1 MKRTVKKQDSY
12 RFERCEVR
20 LGSREVM
27 LDGQLQQVEPRP
39 FDLLVYLIE
48 HRDRVIPKDELLDKL
63 WPDDF
68 VSPSVVSRAI
78 MKARQAIGD
87 SGKVARL
94 IKTVHSTGYHF
105 IGELAAQ
112 EADVPPPKGAPKSAP
127 TSVPSQQSRVPLV
140 LLPFENLTGQAELDW
155 VELGLMSMVAKALS
169 ADTRLRLPEL
179 ASLLS
184 TLDAVPAQAPAQE
197 RIDAAERLLGTRNVV
212 HVTVSSMETQ
222 YAIDYGISTHPGH
235 KRLLGT
241 ELTQL
246 GQRLAAELQAL
257 LFTADAMAPVG
268 YESAD
273 PLVNQALARALQ
285 ATGEQKWQTA
295 VNLFKV
301 VLDIEPPNTDAQLE
315 YLRALA
321 FLGNEAAFAV
331 GERLLAHAGATND
344 HRLAIA
350 AHDALA
356 TTYNNRLSQQAT
368 RHARQHLNEALRL
381 AGEAGLTRERKST
394 LRTLM
399 GIAIHEYDF
408 VLARQCLDE
417 MERLQ
422 DPDESVVEHVRFLG
436 SSGVAATTMGDP
448 QRGLQIFRTVA
459 GLAEAH
465 GLQDLLAITL
475 VNIIYPC
482 VDLGLMHEATTHG
495 EKSLAT
501 AQALRNTRVAI
512 AATAGLCRLYRE
524 RKAPQQMRRVLAQTE
539 RLETPVPVLRALLL
553 LARGHQ
559 AACEG
564 AHGSAVE
571 RMNQALAIYR
581 ESEALLYV
589 HDFMPWLV
597 ISLVLSGR
605 ADAAEATC
613 AEARALPNFDNDPV
627 LHAALR
633 YCDALIAHTRGQRDE
648 ARSCLTE
655 VASTAPTGLWRAR
668 ARLDGAWLAIE
679 AGDLDSAHALLQRL
693 GPWLLEHP
701 AGALVEA
708 RFKCAS
714 GEFAAAR
721 AALQRYAESIES
733 PLPDY
738 HAELVR
744 YCDESEAAALRGQP
758 SPTAIAPSP
767 RLPTVL

>member
-20 LGSREVM
+20 LASREVL

-105 IGELAAQ
+105 IGELAPQEGDAQ
-112 EADVPPPKGAPKSAP
+112 PQKGAP
-127 TSVPSQQSRVPLV
+127 TSHPIRQGRITLV

-155 VELGLMSMVAKALS
+155 VELGLMSMVAKAMS

-179 ASLLS
+179 ASLLT

-212 HVTVSSMETQ
+212 HVTVSSKGAQ
-222 YAIDYGISTHPGH
+222 YAIDYAISARPGR
-235 KRLLGT
+235 KRLLGP

-257 LFTADAMAPVG
+257 LFTADATAPVA

-321 FLGNEAAFAV
+321 FLGDEASFAV
-331 GERLLAHAGATND
+331 GERLLTHARATN
-344 HRLAIA
+344 HYALAIA
-350 AHDALA
+350 VHVALA

-368 RHARQHLNEALRL
+368 RHARKHLNEALRL
-381 AGEAGLTRERKST
+381 AEEAGFARERKST

-408 VLARQCLDE
+408 VLAKQCLDE
-417 MERLQ
+417 MERLH

-448 QRGLQIFRTVA
+448 QRGLHVFRTVA

-465 GLQDLLAITL
+465 DLHDLLAMTL

-482 VDLGLMHEATTHG
+482 VDLGLMEEAARHG
-495 EKSLAT
+495 EKALAT
-501 AQALRNTRVAI
+501 AQTLRNSRVAI

-524 RKAPQQMRRVLAQTE
+524 RRAPQQMRRVLAQTE
-539 RLETPVPVLRALLL
+539 RLETPVPVLRAMLL

-564 AHGSAVE
+564 AHGCAIE

-613 AEARALPNFDNDPV
+613 AEARALPHFDSDPV

-633 YCDALIAHTRGQRDE
+633 YCDALIEHTRGQHDE
-648 ARSCLTE
+648 ALRSLLD
-655 VASTAPTGLWRAR
+655 VAGTAPTGTWRAH
-668 ARLDGAWLAIE
+668 ACLDGAWLAIE
-679 AGDLDSAHALLQRL
+679 AGDLDTAGTLLQGL
-693 GPWLLEHP
+693 GPWLTEHP

-721 AALQRYAESIES
+721 EALQRYAASVEA

-738 HAELVR
+738 HAELAR
-744 YCDESEAAALRGQP
+744 HCEEAEAAALRGQP
-758 SPTAIAPSP
+758 SSTTIALIP